1 MSWMWVI
8 SLIVAVAVGVNLGVI
23 VMALVRSG
31 AREDSSAKPPRGDRL

>member
-23 VMALVRSG
+23 VMALVQSG
-31 AREDSSAKPPRGDRL
+31 ARDHSSVKPPHGDRL

>member
-23 VMALVRSG
+23 VMALVQSG
-31 AREDSSAKPPRGDRL
+31 AREDRSVEPAPGESP